1 MVTPVKALIGL
12 AMLLGLAVAVL
23 GCGSEGYEDLT
34 LELQGGEEVRS
45 ESPALHAT
53 NDNQPTSYGAE
64 QKVSGDR
71 TGEYTRACEPIA
83 ADDFQCIGAFLFDD
97 GSVTFSGT
105 SEDENPIVNAVTGGT
120 GAYAGARG
128 TLEIDH
134 EADTYE
140 LILEL
145 PED

>member
-1 MVTPVKALIGL
+1 MAP
-12 AMLLGLAVAVL
+12 
-23 GCGSEGYEDLT
+23 SS
-34 LELQGGEEVRS
+34 RS
-45 ESPALHAT
+45 AAT
-53 NDNQPTSYGAE
+53 GP
-64 QKVSGDR
+64 
-71 TGEYTRACEPIA
+71 GEYTRACEPIA

-134 EADTYE
+134 EADTYT
-140 LILEL
+140 LNAAQVLGRARL
-145 PED
+145 TGSRPALRAARACKRPFQCDGASQAP